1 MFKHLINKI
10 GKELLGNSMWLL
22 FDKVFR
28 LMLGLFI
35 SVIVA
40 RYLGAEKVGIW
51 NYVLAIFAFFSFF
64 PSLGLEYIAPRE
76 FVKGDRKAGEMI
88 STIWILKLLG
98 GSLGVLIALIMM
110 AIIKGPSDPIIFLIF
125 IVLSGFLFQSFDV
138 IDYFFQSK
146 LSQKRSVIA
155 RMVAF
160 AIVATYKGILVY
172 LQADLVW
179 FVASSTFEFLIAAI
193 GLLIAFGIWEKKPQ
207 LHKVNWKLAK
217 SLLKDSL
224 PFSAS
229 AILILIYYRIDQ
241 IMVTEILG
249 EKENGIYSITVKFF
263 EYFMVLPYVLVS
275 SFYPVI
281 SSAFQKDEKKF
292 KAGLKQ
298 MYSLLSYL
306 SFAAIL
312 GLWFL
317 GPWLMSFLYGE
328 EFQGSGEALQIISL
342 ALYPVFL
349 GIASGNY
356 LIIRNKKAF
365 TFFKSVVGLG
375 INVGLNFI
383 LIPKMGIVGAAWAS
397 VASNFVS
404 TFMILFLKDNHN
416 HLNLFLSP
424 FNLSSIRRFF
434 KYD

>member
-1 MFKHLINKI
+1 MIKHLINKI

-22 FDKVFR
+22 IDKVFR
-28 LMLGLFI
+28 LALGLLI

-40 RYLGAEKVGIW
+40 RYLGAENVGIW

-76 FVKGDRKAGEMI
+76 FVKGDLKPGEMI
-88 STIWILKLLG
+88 TTIWILKLLG
-98 GSLGVLIALIMM
+98 GSLGMLIALIVM

-125 IVLSGFLFQSFDV
+125 VACSGFLFQSFDV

-160 AIVATYKGILVY
+160 ALVATYKGLLVY

-179 FVASSTFEFLIAAI
+179 FVASSTFEFFIAAI
-193 GLLIAFGIWEKKPQ
+193 GLVIAFWSWNQKPP
-207 LHKVNWKLAK
+207 LLKINWKLGK

-229 AILILIYYRIDQ
+229 AILILIYYRLDQ

-249 EKENGIYSITVKFF
+249 ERENGIYSITVKFF

-281 SSAFQKDEKKF
+281 SSAFQKDETKF

-298 MYSLLSYL
+298 MYTLLSYL

-312 GLWFL
+312 GLWLL
-317 GPWLMSFLYGE
+317 GPWVMKFLYGE
-328 EFQGSGEALQIISL
+328 EFEGSGEALQIISL

-356 LIIRNKKAF
+356 LIIRNKKGF
-365 TFFKSVVGLG
+365 TFFKSVVGLC
-375 INVGLNFI
+375 INVVLNFM
-383 LIPKMGIVGAAWAS
+383 LIPRMGIVGAAWAS

-416 HLNLFLSP
+416 HLKLFLAP
-424 FNLSSIRRFF
+424 FNVSSIRRFF